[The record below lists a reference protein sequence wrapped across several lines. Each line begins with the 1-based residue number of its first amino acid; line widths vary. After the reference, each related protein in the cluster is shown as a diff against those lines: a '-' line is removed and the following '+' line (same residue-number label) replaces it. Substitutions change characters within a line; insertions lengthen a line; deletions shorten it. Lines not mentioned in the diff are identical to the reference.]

1 MKLFDKD
8 AIEYS
13 RDTVVGF
20 YEDAKKLDLNL
31 MSFDFEN
38 QNIIIFGG
46 SNGVGL
52 HLAKSLIE
60 SG

>member
-1 MKLFDKD
+1 
-8 AIEYS
+8 
-13 RDTVVGF
+13 
-20 YEDAKKLDLNL
+20 

-60 SG
+60 SGAKVLIVCRSVKNVKQTKVVP